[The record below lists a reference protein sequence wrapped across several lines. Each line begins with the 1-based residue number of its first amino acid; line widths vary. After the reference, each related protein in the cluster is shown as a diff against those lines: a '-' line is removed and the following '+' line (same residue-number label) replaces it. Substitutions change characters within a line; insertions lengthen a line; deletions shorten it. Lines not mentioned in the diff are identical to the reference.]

1 MFAWP
6 TCELTDY
13 ELKHVR
19 YYKQPKLNA
28 QGKETGQYWPGVLKR
43 VYSVQLYN
51 QNIPEISRFNNG
63 PVFEDRVLISRRSRV
78 FGLTFSGDV
87 ANWYLNIETASG
99 EKYTNSPCLV
109 SSMCAGSYYN
119 ANALVGSPTSDPL
132 QAPFGLLW
140 AGTQN
145 FGVMIEPNYQLLP
158 NETLIF
164 RGEVA
169 AGIPENN
176 FTQLAIGIH
185 VWEFPGMGFSS
196 KADGSNV

>member
-28 QGKETGQYWPGVLKR
+28 QGNETGEMWPGVLKR
-43 VYSVQLYN
+43 VYTVQLYN
-51 QNIPEISRFNNG
+51 QNLPDIARFNNG

-87 ANWYLNIETASG
+87 ADWYLNIETASG

-109 SSMCAGSYYN
+109 SALGAGSYYN
-119 ANALVGSPTSDPL
+119 ANSLAGSPNFSD
-132 QAPFGLLW
+132 AEVAINLLFSSVEH
-140 AGTQN
+140 
-145 FGVMIEPNYQLLP
+145 FGVMVEPNYQLLP
-158 NETLIF
+158 NESLIF
-164 RGEVA
+164 RGEIA
-169 AGIPENN
+169 KGLPPER
-176 FTQLAIGIH
+176 FSQLAIGIH
-185 VWEFPGMGFSS
+185 AWEFPGMGYS
-196 KADGSNV
+196 KKVDGSNV